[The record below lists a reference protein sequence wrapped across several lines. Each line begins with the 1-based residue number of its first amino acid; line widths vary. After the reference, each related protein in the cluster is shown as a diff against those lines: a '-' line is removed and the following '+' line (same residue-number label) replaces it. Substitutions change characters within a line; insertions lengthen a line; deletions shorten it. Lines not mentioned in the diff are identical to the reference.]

1 MPKTPKSTTPSLL
14 GRVVRKLSSARKAHP
29 HRFVF
34 EPKKLLIDTDERWRP
49 VEHIVLVFRHR
60 HRLFR
65 SKMRSMEDSCS
76 VGNRRVLVWPDRVVD
91 DPIEFVTTLYN
102 RRKQCNELDDK
113 EWILF
118 VEGPMVQTTT
128 SASNGGGAFSASGG
142 SSGVSS
148 STSTATAP
156 VARPLATA
164 ELNVRVLIGPA
175 DCVAQVHLELRP
187 IHEGVLGCSLD
198 LVVHCFPFDNECVS
212 PFSHHLLASTPNSVR
227 CPPTPSA
234 AVVEHHHNAEDAN
247 VGDGTSIKLVA
258 PNDDEEKGGEVSDGT
273 GTVAESVA
281 QQQIVGIS
289 IEPVPPNDDEEN
301 GGEVSDG
308 TGTVAES
315 VAQHQIVGISIE
327 PVPPNDDEENGR
339 EVSDGTGT
347 VAESVAQQQIV
358 GISIEPVLPNDDE
371 ENGGEVSDGTGTVAE
386 SVAEQLKHHQE
397 PDAST
402 ELAERLAQCVRQIV
416 EIEQQDIFI
425 GERMLEIAPGS
436 AAESELI
443 SHHLRLIEEKEE
455 LSRRQDFLNTQLD
468 LHETEQ
474 RIVQLR
480 MKIVAEDDA
489 GNGGGHCNGTVSAL
503 PPTSPF
509 YAALRHQNNTALL
522 LELKQLIDHKN
533 DLVMRISDYE
543 DEA

>member
-289 IEPVPPNDDEEN
+289 IEPVPSNDDEEN
-301 GGEVSDG
+301 GG
-308 TGTVAES
+308 
-315 VAQHQIVGISIE
+315 
-327 PVPPNDDEENGR
+327 

-358 GISIEPVLPNDDE
+358 GISIEPVPPNDDE

-436 AAESELI
+436 AAELELI

-489 GNGGGHCNGTVSAL
+489 GIGGGHCNGTVSAL